1 MSEAGSERP
10 IEAGGTAGGR
20 SFGSRLLGALRLE
33 AGAYDEIAA
42 DSSALGQAAGVAL
55 AAAVA
60 RAIGAAPGSTSAE
73 PLIGAVSVLLFWP
86 VCSTLI
92 WLIANWFGHRTGL
105 APMLRV
111 VGFAMAPL
119 ILAALLVVNSEW
131 VQISSSLLAT
141 ALFFAAL
148 VVAVRQALRVDTGR
162 AAFVCL
168 TVAMIVVFLLMV
180 VMFVAA
186 RPSAS

>member
-1 MSEAGSERP
+1 MGEAGSERP
-10 IEAGGTAGGR
+10 VEATDLPGGR

-33 AGAYDEIAA
+33 GGVYDEIADDGA
-42 DSSALGQAAGVAL
+42 AMGQAAGVAL

-60 RAIGAAPGSTSAE
+60 RAIGASPQGTSAE
-73 PLIGAVSVLLFWP
+73 PLVGAVSVFVFWP
-86 VCSTLI
+86 VCSSLV
-92 WLIANWFGHRTGL
+92 WAIAKWFGHPVGL
-105 APMLRV
+105 ARMLRV

-119 ILAALLVVNSEW
+119 VLVALSVVNSEW

-162 AAFVCL
+162 AAFICL
-168 TVAMIVVFLLMV
+168 TVGLIVIFLLML
-180 VMFVAA
+180 VMFAAA
-186 RPSAS
+186 R